1 MPTTMFNW
9 LSATRRPRTAA
20 GAISAMYIGA
30 ATDDPPMA
38 MPPRKRKNSSAGQF
52 QASPHPSDDTT

>member
-1 MPTTMFNW
+1 MPTTMLSW
-9 LSATRRPRTAA
+9 LRATSRPRTSA

-38 MPPRKRKNSSAGQF
+38 SPPRKRKNTSADQLHARP
-52 QASPHPSDDTT
+52 QPSADTT